1 MGNVTKVIENS
12 NSVEEWK
19 EAIPYAQNCI
29 ALSKEIQNL
38 KATDELILKIGIV
51 ELVGQFKFTV
61 ERANKYFIERLET
74 QNKGQLQN
82 WVEKEE
88 PKMLIYLHEIDIYV
102 QDGKRTQAQL
112 REELS
117 ELLNEEI
124 EFAIVSGTDDVM
136 FILQVSEENK
146 VLVKA
151 KISIILIMLFVV
163 CDKAF
168 STGDNSEQE
177 IDFNIIGSSDI
188 INIVDEYNI
197 VSSGGAILYEK

>member
-61 ERANKYFIERLET
+61 ERANKYFIERLE
-74 QNKGQLQN
+74 
-82 WVEKEE
+82 KEE

-146 VLVKA
+146 VLVK
-151 KISIILIMLFVV
+151 IYEILKMMNLQNKYDYLDTYF
-163 CDKAF
+163 
-168 STGDNSEQE
+168 
-177 IDFNIIGSSDI
+177 DI
-188 INIVDEYNI
+188 E
-197 VSSGGAILYEK
+197 

>member
-146 VLVKA
+146 VLVK
-151 KISIILIMLFVV
+151 IYEILKMMNLQNKYDYLDTYF
-163 CDKAF
+163 
-168 STGDNSEQE
+168 
-177 IDFNIIGSSDI
+177 DI
-188 INIVDEYNI
+188 E
-197 VSSGGAILYEK
+197 